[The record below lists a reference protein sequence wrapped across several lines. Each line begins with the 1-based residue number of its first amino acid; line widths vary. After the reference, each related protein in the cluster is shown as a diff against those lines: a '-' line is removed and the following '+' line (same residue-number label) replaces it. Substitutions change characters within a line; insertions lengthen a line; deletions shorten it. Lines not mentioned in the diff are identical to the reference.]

1 MCIDEEHLEM
11 YLNRMMKRN
20 SEQLISQKMKKLY
33 KSNIVQLRKSGALI
47 NLFDADIMKS
57 HVDESTLDNQ
67 SKAIRMMSL
76 SRLLSV
82 MNEEDIRRH
91 FPNETDLSF
100 TRLNSLIQRY
110 RRLCTEY
117 RKNDT
122 HAAVVQI

>member
-1 MCIDEEHLEM
+1 MCIEDADLET
-11 YLNRMMKRN
+11 YLDRMRKRN
-20 SEQLISQKMKKLY
+20 SDDQISKEMRKSY
-33 KSNIVQLRKSGALI
+33 KSNIVQLRRSGGLI
-47 NLFDADIMKS
+47 HLLDADAMKS
-57 HVDESTLDNQ
+57 HVDLVQLDHRL
-67 SKAIRMMSL
+67 KANRMMSL

-82 MNEEDIRRH
+82 MNEEDIRKH